1 MSVRNPMSRP
11 LKRFLLFAL
20 TGILFLTAVAL
31 LVRFVLMVSFE
42 RLEQDATQQ
51 SLRQVERALDAE
63 LRQMSV
69 ISNDYANWDEAF
81 DFVRTKNP
89 RFAETNFSKPG
100 LREMN
105 VNFVYLVDE
114 RGSEV
119 FSAEQYAQGDRYDV
133 PASTVVRDAVRAQL
147 KSIQKRISDGSGA
160 WLLRMPEGIAL
171 VSANRIMPTSRT
183 GPDRG
188 LLVFVRVMTDEVASN
203 MAETSQ
209 LPVNWW
215 DTRKAPG
222 FAVPFSVANAVAGK
236 SSGDIRQIHVDSTV
250 QVSGFTVI
258 RDLNGEAALLL
269 ATHTN
274 RNVYNVGRQTADY
287 LLWAFATLVLIVLVT
302 VFMFDT
308 RLERS
313 SRLIRQNQ
321 ELYQAVVEQADEAIV
336 LLDPATQELLQANA
350 ALEKLTGRSHAELR
364 RWPLEETLDPSSV
377 PLYWNLLTTA
387 ASTARIPMEL
397 RFVAPDGTQR
407 EVEVAANHLSLND
420 RKIVCLL
427 IRDLSVRRQAEARLR
442 DNERKLEH
450 LANHDPL
457 TGLPNRVY
465 LSYRLPALVSEV
477 GRAGQR
483 LAVFH
488 IDIDSF
494 KTVNDVA
501 GHEVGDK
508 FLVAISERLRSIVAQ
523 EDLVARISADEF
535 VVIVRAADAQV
546 FQIVSKRIADK
557 LREPLTVAGR
567 SFTLSSS
574 AGIARF
580 PEDGRD
586 ATDLLRHADIA
597 LYHAKTRGKDL
608 YVPFETSMTQKVNE
622 RAALEQA
629 LRAAIAE
636 RQISIHLQPMLNLET
651 ERVVSLEALARWHH
665 PEFGNVPPMQFIPVA
680 EECGLII
687 ELGEAVL
694 RQVCRQLAEWQRT
707 GVPVVPVAINVSA
720 QQLQRV
726 NLTELIRSVTAEAG
740 ISPALL
746 EIELTESVIMTEI
759 ERHIGTLGALRAM
772 GVKVSID
779 DFGTGYSSLSYL
791 KHLPIDYLKIDR
803 SFVRDMTTDENDAA
817 IVSAIINMAKSLQ
830 LQTIA
835 EGVET
840 LEQATQLAAAGCD
853 FAQGYYYSSPLPT
866 EECGLLLKELSR
878 IGGQS
883 DQFKALVDSVRG
895 IRAASFKS

>member
-1 MSVRNPMSRP
+1 MSRP
-11 LKRFLLFAL
+11 LKRFFLFAL
-20 TGILFLTAVAL
+20 TGSLFLAAVAL
-31 LVRFVLMVSFE
+31 LVKFVLMVSFAN
-42 RLEQDATQQ
+42 LEQDATQQ

-63 LRQMSV
+63 LKQMSV

-81 DFVRTKNP
+81 DFVRTRNP

-114 RGSEV
+114 SGSDV
-119 FSAEQYAQGDRYDV
+119 FSAEQYAEGDRYDV
-133 PASTVVRDAVRAQL
+133 PASQAVRNAVRAQL
-147 KSIQKRISDGSGA
+147 PAIRKKISGGSNA
-160 WLLRMPEGIAL
+160 WLMRMPDGIAL
-171 VSANRIMPTSRT
+171 VSANRIMPTART

-188 LLVFVRVMTDEVASN
+188 LLIFVRAMSDEVAQT
-203 MAETSQ
+203 MAATSQ
-209 LPVNWW
+209 LPVGWW
-215 DTRKAPG
+215 DTRKAPTI
-222 FAVPFSVANAVAGK
+222 AVPFGVANAIAGN
-236 SSGDIRQIHVDSTV
+236 SSGAIRQTHVDSAV

-274 RNVYNVGRQTADY
+274 RNVYNIGRQTAQY
-287 LLWAFATLVLIVLVT
+287 LLWSFATLVLIVLVT

-313 SRLIRQNQ
+313 SRMIRQNQ

-350 ALEKLTGRSHAELR
+350 SLEKLTGRSHAELR
-364 RWPLEETLDPSSV
+364 RRPLEETLDPASV
-377 PLYWNLLTTA
+377 PSYWNLLTA
-387 ASTARIPMEL
+387 PASAARIPLEL
-397 RFVAPDGTQR
+397 RFVAPDGTRR
-407 EVEVAANHLSLND
+407 EVEVAANHLSWND
-420 RKIVCLL
+420 RRIVCLL
-427 IRDLSVRRQAEARLR
+427 IRDLSARRQAEARLL

-477 GRAGQR
+477 TRAGHR

-508 FLVAISERLRSIVAQ
+508 FLVAVAERLRGIVASD
-523 EDLVARISADEF
+523 DLVARISADEF
-535 VVIVRAADAQV
+535 VVIVRAADPQV
-546 FQIVSKRIADK
+546 FQIVSRRIADK
-557 LREPLTVAGR
+557 LREPLAVAGR

-574 AGIARF
+574 AGIAQF
-580 PEDGRD
+580 PSDARD
-586 ATDLLRHADIA
+586 AAELLRYADIA

-608 YVPFETSMTQKVNE
+608 FLPFETGMTQKVNE

-629 LRAAIAE
+629 LRLAIAA
-636 RQISIHLQPMLNLET
+636 RQISIHLQPILDLET
-651 ERVVSLEALARWHH
+651 ERVIALEALARWHH

-694 RQVCRQLAEWQRT
+694 RQVCRQLAEWQRS

-726 NLTELIRSVTAEAG
+726 NLTELIRAATTEAG

-759 ERHIGTLGALRAM
+759 DRHIGTLGALRTM

-791 KHLPIDYLKIDR
+791 KHLPIDHLKIDR

-817 IVSAIINMAKSLQ
+817 IVSAIINMATSLQ

-840 LEQATQLAAAGCD
+840 LEQATRLAAAGCT
-853 FAQGYYYSSPLPT
+853 FAQGYYYSSPLPS
-866 EECGLLLKELSR
+866 EECGLLLKELGR

-883 DQFKALVDSVRG
+883 DKLKALVANVRELKAAA
-895 IRAASFKS
+895 AAS